1 MPWKALTLLGDAVLV
16 VPLLAGLAV
25 WLRVRPAA
33 PRLSN
38 TELLRW
44 AGIAAAS
51 LALVA
56 GSKIAFYGWGTG
68 IRRWDLTCFSGHAVL
83 AWLLWPVLFAL
94 LVPPQR
100 RALRVT
106 ATLAG
111 AALAIMVAWSR
122 VPIGAHPP
130 SEVIAGMALGVC
142 ACVFTLYLLRRLA
155 LDLPGVA
162 VAAGLAGTLVVG
174 STQAMPRPDTERWFA
189 KAGVALSGAEK
200 PQSRRHWRD

>member
-16 VPLLAGLAV
+16 VPLLAAIAA

-38 TELLRW
+38 GELLQW
-44 AGIAAAS
+44 ASIVAAS

-83 AWLLWPVLFAL
+83 AWLLWPALFAL
-94 LVPPQR
+94 LVPPPQ
-100 RALRVT
+100 RALRVM

-111 AALAIMVAWSR
+111 AGLAALVAWSR

-130 SEVIAGMALGVC
+130 SEVVAGTALGMC
-142 ACVFTLYLLRRLA
+142 ACFFTLRLLRRLA
-155 LDLPGVA
+155 LDLRGVV
-162 VAAGLAGTLVVG
+162 VAAALAGTLVLG
-174 STQAMPRPDTERWFA
+174 TTQAMPRLDTERWFA
-189 KAGVALSGAEK
+189 KTGIALSGAEK
-200 PQSRRHWRD
+200 PQSRRHWRG

>member
-16 VPLLAGLAV
+16 VPLLVALAV

-33 PRLSN
+33 PRLSG

-44 AGIAAAS
+44 ASIVAAS

-94 LVPPQR
+94 LVPPQQ
-100 RALRVT
+100 RALRFT
-106 ATLAG
+106 ATLVGAG
-111 AALAIMVAWSR
+111 LAALVAWSR

-130 SEVIAGMALGVC
+130 SEVIAGLVLGLC
-142 ACVFTLYLLRRLA
+142 ASLATLYLLRRLA
-155 LDLPGVA
+155 LDLPGVV
-162 VAAGLAGTLVVG
+162 VAAGLAGMLALGTTHV
-174 STQAMPRPDTERWFA
+174 MPRPDTERWFA

-200 PQSRRHWRD
+200 PQSRRHWRG

>member
-16 VPLLAGLAV
+16 VPMLIGLAV
-25 WLRVRPAA
+25 WLRVRPVA

-38 TELLRW
+38 TKLLQW
-44 AGIAAAS
+44 AGIVAAS

-94 LVPPQR
+94 LVPPQH

-111 AALAIMVAWSR
+111 AALATSVAWSR
-122 VPIGAHPP
+122 VPIGAHPA
-130 SEVIAGMALGVC
+130 SEVIAGMALGVG
-142 ACVFTLYLLRRLA
+142 ACFSTLRLLRRLA
-155 LDLPGVA
+155 LDLRGVA
-162 VAAGLAGTLVVG
+162 VAAGLAGALTLG
-174 STQAMPRPDTERWFA
+174 TTQAMPRPDTERLFA

-200 PQSRRHWRD
+200 PQSRSRWRG

>member
-16 VPLLAGLAV
+16 VPLLVALAV

-33 PRLSN
+33 PRLSG

-44 AGIAAAS
+44 ASIVAAS

-94 LVPPQR
+94 LVPPQQ
-100 RALRVT
+100 RALRFT
-106 ATLAG
+106 ATLVGAG
-111 AALAIMVAWSR
+111 LAALVAWSR

-130 SEVIAGMALGVC
+130 SEVIAGLALGLG
-142 ACVFTLYLLRRLA
+142 ASLATLYLLRRLA
-155 LDLPGVA
+155 LDLPGIV
-162 VAAGLAGTLVVG
+162 VAAGLAGTLALV
-174 STQAMPRPDTERWFA
+174 TTHAMPRPDTERWFA

-200 PQSRRHWRD
+200 PQSRRHWRG

>member
-1 MPWKALTLLGDAVLV
+1 MLV
-16 VPLLAGLAV
+16 VPLLVALAV

-33 PRLSN
+33 PRLSG

-44 AGIAAAS
+44 ASIVAAS

-94 LVPPQR
+94 LVPPQQ
-100 RALRVT
+100 RALRFT
-106 ATLAG
+106 ATLVGAG
-111 AALAIMVAWSR
+111 LAALVAWSR

-130 SEVIAGMALGVC
+130 SEVIAGLALGLG
-142 ACVFTLYLLRRLA
+142 ASLATLYLLRRLA
-155 LDLPGVA
+155 LDLPGIV
-162 VAAGLAGTLVVG
+162 VAAGLAGTLALV
-174 STQAMPRPDTERWFA
+174 TTHAMPRPDTERWFA

-200 PQSRRHWRD
+200 PQSRRHWRG

>member
-16 VPLLAGLAV
+16 VPLLVALAV

-33 PRLSN
+33 PRLSGS
-38 TELLRW
+38 ELLRW
-44 AGIAAAS
+44 ASLVATS

-94 LVPPQR
+94 LVPPQQ
-100 RALRVT
+100 RALRLT
-106 ATLAG
+106 ATLVGAG
-111 AALAIMVAWSR
+111 LAALVAWSR

-130 SEVIAGMALGVC
+130 SEVIAGTALGVC
-142 ACVFTLYLLRRLA
+142 ACVPTLHLLRRLA
-155 LDLPGVA
+155 LDLRSVA
-162 VAAGLAGTLVVG
+162 VAVGLAGALTLG
-174 STQAMPRPDTERWFA
+174 TTQAMPRLDTERWFA

-200 PQSRRHWRD
+200 PQSRWRWRG